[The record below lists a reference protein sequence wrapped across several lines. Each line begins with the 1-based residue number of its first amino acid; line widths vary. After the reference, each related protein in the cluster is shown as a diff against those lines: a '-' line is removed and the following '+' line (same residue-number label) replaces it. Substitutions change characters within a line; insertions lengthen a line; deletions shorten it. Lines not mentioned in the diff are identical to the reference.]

1 MLQQSGNTLYH
12 LIEDEELKEK
22 IRVMEKRDHDEAS
35 ALNTARREG
44 KAEGRQDGRA
54 EMKNALI
61 SQWRKKGYSEEEILN
76 LLTE

>member
-1 MLQQSGNTLYH
+1 MLQQSGNTHYH
-12 LIEDEELKEK
+12 LNADDELKEK

-44 KAEGRQDGRA
+44 KAEGRA

-61 SQWRKKGYSEEEILN
+61 SQWRKNGYSEEEILN

>member
-1 MLQQSGNTLYH
+1 MLQQSGNAPAH
-12 LIEDEELKEK
+12 LNEDDELKEK
-22 IRVMEKRDHDEAS
+22 IRVMEKRDHDEVS

-44 KAEGRQDGRA
+44 KAAGRQEGRA
-54 EMKNALI
+54 EIKNALI

>member
-1 MLQQSGNTLYH
+1 MLQQSGNTHYH
-12 LIEDEELKEK
+12 INADDELKEK

-44 KAEGRQDGRA
+44 KAEL
-54 EMKNALI
+54 KNDLI
-61 SQWRKKGYSEEEILN
+61 FQWRKKGYSDEEIQS